1 MTDDDVDAAPL
12 GRDVDRSEESMGT
25 ADSYETAAQQWL
37 LFGLL
42 VGVGSAVGQYVVLQ
56 ELPWYLLVGI
66 WTVLLLALGSFA
78 GYSTKPVEF
87 APPEKPNVPFQVF
100 VPMLAAIP
108 IGVILATFVEPLDY
122 VVTTALS
129 LALVLVLLGLG
140 YVLAANAM
148 RSYSIRTRDRRAFA
162 VGGVLLVA
170 LGVAI
175 ATIDTLHTWG
185 YATFGAT
192 YVAYSLTAYGLLT
205 KT

>member
-1 MTDDDVDAAPL
+1 MTDDDVDAAS
-12 GRDVDRSEESMGT
+12 GRRDFEGASEPAGT
-25 ADSYETAAQQWL
+25 AARYETAPQQWL

-42 VGVGSAVGQYVVLQ
+42 VGVGGAICQYVVLQ
-56 ELPWYLLVGI
+56 EQSWYLLVGV
-66 WTVLLLALGSFA
+66 WTVVLLALGSFA

-87 APPEKPNVPFQVF
+87 APPEKPNVPFQFF
-100 VPMLAAIP
+100 VPMLGAIP

-122 VVTTALS
+122 ETTTALS

-162 VGGVLLVA
+162 LGGVLLVA

-175 ATIDTLHTWG
+175 ATVDALHIWG
-185 YATFGAT
+185 YAAFGAT
-192 YVAYSLTAYGLLT
+192 YVAYSLAAYTFLT